1 MTQAQ
6 TAEQLERIV
15 NDAIQHG
22 RFDAAIAQ
30 SRELTEID
38 PGNPLGWFLLGRATR
53 LSGELKKASAFLEKA
68 VSLDANSVQ
77 SLLELAYCYS
87 GRGLSAESL
96 EVLDRMEKLA
106 TDDATTS
113 GRAAMLYNQLGEHS
127 RPLALFQNGLIK
139 QPDTAWLHFGL
150 AETLRFNGEFARA
163 EAEYNDALR
172 CDEHCYEAY
181 YELAN
186 LRTCTRE
193 TNHTRKIET
202 LLNSGVR
209 SKRGAA
215 KLLYALAK
223 EYEDFGEH
231 KRAFINMVRAGELLA
246 QINKYDVKADVGFF
260 KEMSD
265 TYSKEYVDA
274 NAVTGGFESQTPI
287 FITGMPRTG
296 TTLVERILGS
306 HSKVYPAGE
315 HLGLVTQLHELIPE
329 AEYASGGLVFLSN
342 NLIRQS
348 IRLDH
353 KQLGLKYIESLH
365 GRIKNHPYFTDK
377 LPINFYYIG
386 LIRQALP
393 NAKII
398 HVTRNPM
405 DTCISNFKQYFTE
418 GAYLFSYSL
427 EDLSAYYMAYRR
439 LMDHWHKVY
448 PGVLLDVSYEDLVND
463 IEGESKRILK
473 YCGLELEPECLRF
486 YENKTPTTSRS
497 ARQVRKAVYTSSAS
511 SWKRYEK
518 YVRPLIAHFRANGIP
533 INR

>member
-30 SRELTEID
+30 SRELTRIE
-38 PGNPLGWFLLGRATR
+38 PGNALGWFLMGRATR
-53 LSGELKKASAFLEKA
+53 LCGDIKKASAFLEKA
-68 VSLDANSVQ
+68 VSLDANNAQ
-77 SLLELAYCYS
+77 SLLELAYCYF
-87 GRGLSAESL
+87 GRGLSDKSL
-96 EVLDRMEKLA
+96 EVLDRMEKLE

-127 RPLALFQNGLIK
+127 KPLALFQNGLIK
-139 QPDTAWLHFGL
+139 QPNTAWLHFGL
-150 AETLRFNGEFARA
+150 AETLRFNGEFAKA
-163 EAEYNDALR
+163 ETEYNDALR

-186 LRTCTRE
+186 LRTYTRE
-193 TNHTRKIET
+193 TSHTRKIEA

-209 SKRGAA
+209 SRRGAA

-223 EYEDFGEH
+223 EYEDFGEY

-246 QINKYDVKADVGFF
+246 QINKYDVKTDVSLF
-260 KEMSD
+260 KEMAD
-265 TYSKEYVDA
+265 TYTKDYVDSNTVA
-274 NAVTGGFESQTPI
+274 DGFESEAPI
-287 FITGMPRTG
+287 FIVGMPRTG

-306 HSKVYPAGE
+306 HSEIYPGGE
-315 HLGLVTQLHELIPE
+315 HLGLITQLHELIPE
-329 AEYASGGLVFLSN
+329 AEYASEGLVFLGKS
-342 NLIRQS
+342 LIRQS
-348 IRLDH
+348 TRIDH
-353 KQLGLKYIESLH
+353 KKLGEEYIEQAQ
-365 GRIKNHPYFTDK
+365 GRTQGHPHITDK

-398 HVTRNPM
+398 HMTRNPM

-439 LMDHWHKVY
+439 LMDHWHNVH
-448 PGVLLDVSYEDLVND
+448 PGVILDVSYEALVND
-463 IEGESKRILK
+463 IEGESKRMLN
-473 YCGLELEPECLRF
+473 YCGLDFEPECLRF

-497 ARQVRKAVYTSSAS
+497 ARQVREAVYTSSAS
-511 SWKRYEK
+511 GWRRYEK
-518 YVRPLIAHFRANGIP
+518 YLQPLVARFRANGIP
-533 INR
+533 VNY